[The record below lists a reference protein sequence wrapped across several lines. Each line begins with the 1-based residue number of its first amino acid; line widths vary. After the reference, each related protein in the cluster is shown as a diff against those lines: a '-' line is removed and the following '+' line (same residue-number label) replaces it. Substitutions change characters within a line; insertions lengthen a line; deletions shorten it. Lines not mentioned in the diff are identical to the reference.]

1 MTFEEWWTQRETAAF
16 NSLAGEDNAKAA
28 WDYQQ
33 EEIAHWRAK
42 CILLQD
48 KLDEIN
54 EEAYRNN
61 PFC

>member
-33 EEIAHWRAK
+33 QRIDELEK
-42 CILLQD
+42 QLQ
-48 KLDEIN
+48 KVEQAGFYWMN
-54 EEAYRNN
+54 KAQEQE
-61 PFC
+61 